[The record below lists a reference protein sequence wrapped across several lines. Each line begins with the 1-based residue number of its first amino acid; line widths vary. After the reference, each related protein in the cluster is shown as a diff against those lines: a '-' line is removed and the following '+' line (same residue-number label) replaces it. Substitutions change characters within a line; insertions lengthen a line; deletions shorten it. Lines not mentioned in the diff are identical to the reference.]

1 MAMVA
6 VSACSSQEAE
16 DLNNNTADKAT
27 ITAVIATTS
36 RTYAEDGGSATW
48 AKGDQF
54 YALSTGH
61 IYTNEDADN
70 AASATFTS
78 SSSDAETS
86 QYAVYPYFSAAVPS
100 LSGENLTVT
109 LPTEYEYTVTDNTF
123 NANTNSP
130 MLGTLS
136 GSTYTFQ
143 HLVGVLR
150 LQYPSLPAG
159 TKSVKFEANVRIT
172 GAYTTTVADHELKQ
186 DTETAGNAVTINLSE
201 ATTAAVENARFIIPL
216 PTGSYAGFKVS
227 AIDADGTVLS
237 TYTTYKTYT
246 LALGDIALYDL
257 KTQGT
262 NVKVF
267 NYSAY
272 IDTTTDDTNSNYKT
286 WNFGDG
292 WGIYNE
298 KGKSIGQGQ
307 DKYCTKQHLKMA
319 RDQDFFIT
327 VPTGKQITKINFSAS
342 LNKDLSDATTLG
354 YGYIYKLGDKTFET
368 TDYKYLPRDLKT
380 LCEHTFVPETG
391 LTGNVLI
398 RFSGDGEGYILMT
411 VTYTDVAE

>member
-1 MAMVA
+1 MNKILLLGTAAMAMVA

-61 IYTNEDADN
+61 IYRNEDADN

-86 QYAVYPYFSAAVPS
+86 TYAVYPYFAEGTAPA

-143 HLVGVLR
+143 HLVGILR

-172 GAYTTTVADHELKQ
+172 GAYTTTVAAHELKQ
-186 DTETAGNAVTINLSE
+186 DSETAGNTVTINLSE
-201 ATTAAVENARFIIPL
+201 ATTADVENARFIIPL

-227 AIDADGTVLS
+227 AIDEDGTVLS
-237 TYTTYKTYT
+237 SYTTYKTYT

-262 NVKVF
+262 NVKEISAATATCEKNAASPWTF
-267 NYSAY
+267 GDDWTISSSKTYSAGSSETAAY
-272 IDTTTDDTNSNYKT
+272 VKFSATEFTVN
-286 WNFGDG
+286 
-292 WGIYNE
+292 
-298 KGKSIGQGQ
+298 
-307 DKYCTKQHLKMA
+307 
-319 RDQDFFIT
+319 
-327 VPTGKQITKINFSAS
+327 VPTGKKITKI
-342 LNKDLSDATTLG
+342 
-354 YGYIYKLGDKTFET
+354 TFEGT
-368 TDYKYLPRDLKT
+368 GNDNDADSYISAIAGKTYTATDYVIPKGKGKGKFT
-380 LCEHTFVPETG
+380 SHTFVLSEPIT
-391 LTGNVLI
+391 
-398 RFSGDGEGYILMT
+398 DGTFKFTIGGKQACLKIYL
-411 VTYTDVAE
+411 TYTE

>member
-27 ITAVIATTS
+27 ITAVIASTS
-36 RTYAEDGGSATW
+36 RTYAEDGGTATW
-48 AKGDQF
+48 AKNDQF

-61 IYTNEDADN
+61 IYTNNDADN

-143 HLVGVLR
+143 HLVGILR

-159 TKSVKFEANVRIT
+159 TTKVTFEANVRIT

-186 DTETAGNAVTINLSE
+186 DSETTDNTVTINLSE
-201 ATTAAVENARFIIPL
+201 ATTADVENARFIIPL

-237 TYTTYKTYT
+237 SYTTYKTYT
-246 LALGDIALYDL
+246 LALGDIALFDL
-257 KTQGT
+257 KTTGT
-262 NVKVF
+262 NYQEFSPSTYKSSSTDKYTWYF
-267 NYSAY
+267 GDNSDWSFTNTDTKTYSAGSSLGKNHIKISAVKY
-272 IDTTTDDTNSNYKT
+272 TVTVPEGKKVTKITFYGAANNDTDVTYLDNLGSHSY
-286 WNFGDG
+286 G
-292 WGIYNE
+292 
-298 KGKSIGQGQ
+298 KGKYVFPAGKGSTFATHTIVLDEPYSDSFTFELG
-307 DKYCTKQHLKMA
+307 
-319 RDQDFFIT
+319 
-327 VPTGKQITKINFSAS
+327 GKQGFIN
-342 LNKDLSDATTLG
+342 
-354 YGYIYKLGDKTFET
+354 IY
-368 TDYKYLPRDLKT
+368 
-380 LCEHTFVPETG
+380 
-391 LTGNVLI
+391 
-398 RFSGDGEGYILMT
+398 M
-411 VTYTDVAE
+411 TYTE